1 MINRGSTNSRIA
13 DSDNNLLKEVTIW
26 LNVQKRQHPRM
37 RNLQPRSQDA
47 QNQPNPALQRKRHK
61 LKQGPPAWHHPSA
74 GGEISLFM
82 DYQRLFP

>member
-61 LKQGPPAWHHPSA
+61 LKQGPPALA
-74 GGEISLFM
+74 GGEISLFINS
-82 DYQRLFP
+82 QRLFP